1 MEHVTETTET
11 PPLVPR
17 ARNSGHKP
25 LNDQIRTDWINL
37 VERHPDSFGAL
48 LYLPGEEPETGEEAE
63 PALFGTV
70 DRQREAISYAA
81 PVIVTALEAQS
92 DDPAFVGMW
101 DDAEHLGAG
110 ESDTLTLLLS
120 CVAAPLG
127 SIIEFVEEIA
137 SGELRRAWWYV
148 QRVDVVGSAAVGALH
163 VCIPCGDL
171 EQNPAQAI
179 QLAQEAAHD

>member
-1 MEHVTETTET
+1 MDEITETT
-11 PPLVPR
+11 PPALPALR

-70 DRQREAISYAA
+70 DRQREAISYGA

-127 SIIEFVEEIA
+127 SIAEFMEELA

-163 VCIPCGDL
+163 ICIPCGDL

-179 QLAQEAAHD
+179 QFAQEASQ

>member
-1 MEHVTETTET
+1 MDEITETT
-11 PPLVPR
+11 PPALPALR

-127 SIIEFVEEIA
+127 SIVEFMEELA

-163 VCIPCGDL
+163 ICIPCGDL

-179 QLAQEAAHD
+179 QFAQEASQ